1 MSIDRRCDGCDE
13 RITSLETRAAVRI
26 SGMTATIH
34 ARLGQGAKTRLDLCA
49 DCWAT
54 AVDAIEQH
62 VAELTTVDRGE
73 TTDG

>member
-34 ARLGQGAKTRLDLCA
+34 TTLGVDAKTRLDLCA
-49 DCWAT
+49 DCWNVAVT
-54 AVDAIEQH
+54 AVEQH
-62 VAELTTVDRGE
+62 NTKETGDDR
-73 TTDG
+73 D